1 MPSHEQISQQGQVV
15 IKELEHI
22 GGSTAPVA
30 CIQVEPT
37 SANGRLKYV
46 FVTRGQFD
54 RAIHPSSTSVNY
66 VRYRLPLGRLAE
78 AAPGTETTIVVE
90 ERIGAQ
96 GIRTGRLFET
106 VYSVRC
112 KDLFRVSNNAP
123 QIDAVENNFIFPDGS
138 FNVPCLREWLSRP
151 AEEAVELLIQPV
163 RRRTDKF
170 ELADLAVVDQKQGEI
185 WRLNIRKF
193 IVIAGAPGTGKTTTA
208 IKRIGQKT
216 DYDALIN
223 TSEVLQYPP
232 ETLKL
237 WLEGPTGWVFFTP
250 TELLCNYLHEAL
262 AKEGLAAKEDNVLVW
277 STARQRIALDVLRYI
292 GQDRFLSLRH
302 GLVATRDSKRLT
314 NWTKDFFDYFKVK
327 IQSEPA
333 PTSTEEALE
342 SALRKIP
349 IVYQEYRL
357 RAAEGGI
364 FYHASAMGSVND
376 KRVDPIELDS
386 LIYTALKVLRESI
399 AGRDIIQRAG
409 NSITQRL
416 INEFRYVVAIDEA
429 TDFSSVELACMRLL
443 SHPAFDCTTFTGD
456 LMQRM
461 TTEGIKNWDE
471 IGDLVSPTP
480 EIHHLKL
487 VYRQSP
493 KLLQIAA
500 QLYQQAINQPPQ
512 FLAGYA
518 GSVNDPDPLWFS
530 EESNEKQA
538 DWIIKRIGELHK
550 IWGESLPIAI
560 FVPSET
566 DVTQTAELL
575 STPLFEEYG
584 ITVEACLQGR
594 MLGTQA
600 NVRVF
605 SIQYIK
611 GLEFEAVF
619 FLGTDRMATVSPE
632 LVDKFLYVGLTRAR
646 SFLAVITHNEF
657 PQELSHVQHFF
668 QQGSWEH
675 LVPTQNPNDV

>member
-1 MPSHEQISQQGQVV
+1 MPSYEQISQLGQVV

-30 CIQVEPT
+30 CIRVAPT
-37 SANGRLKYV
+37 ADNEGLEYV

-54 RAIHPSSTSVNY
+54 RTRQPSSSSVNY
-66 VRYRLPLGRLAE
+66 VRYRLPMGKLAE
-78 AAPGTETTIVVE
+78 AIPGQQATVIVNDSHQVFTTNYFV
-90 ERIGAQ
+90 Q
-96 GIRTGRLFET
+96 
-106 VYSVRC
+106 S
-112 KDLFRVSNNAP
+112 KDLFRVSNDAP
-123 QIDAVENNFIFPDGS
+123 LIDAVENGFVFPDGG
-138 FNVPCLREWLSRP
+138 FNIASLRKWLSLP
-151 AEEAVELLIQPV
+151 AEEVARLSAQPV
-163 RRRTDKF
+163 RRRADKF
-170 ELADLAVVDQKQGEI
+170 ELADLDVVDRNQGEI
-185 WRLNIRKF
+185 WRLDIRKF
-193 IVIAGAPGTGKTTTA
+193 IVISGAPGTGKTTTA

-216 DYDALIN
+216 DSDILISTN
-223 TSEVLQYPP
+223 EVAQHSP
-232 ETLKL
+232 ETLRL
-237 WLEGPTGWVFFTP
+237 WLQGPTGWVFFTP
-250 TELLCNYLHEAL
+250 TELLRNYLHEAL
-262 AKEGLAAKEDNVLVW
+262 AKEGLAAKEENVPVW

-292 GQDRFLSLRH
+292 GQNRFLSLRH
-302 GLVATRDSKRLT
+302 GLVATRDSKCLT

-333 PTSTEEALE
+333 PTSSEEALE
-342 SALRKIP
+342 SVLRKIP

-357 RAAEGGI
+357 RAAEGGN

-376 KRVDPIELDS
+376 KRVEPIELDS
-386 LIYTALKVLRESI
+386 LIYTALKILRESI

-409 NSITQRL
+409 NTITQRL
-416 INEFRYVVAIDEA
+416 INEFRYVVAVDEA
-429 TDFSSVELACMRLL
+429 TDFSAVELACMRLL

-461 TTEGIKNWDE
+461 TSEGIKSWDE
-471 IGDLVSPTP
+471 IGDLVNPAP
-480 EIHHLKL
+480 EIKPLKL

-500 QLYQQAINQPPQ
+500 QLYQQAINEPAP
-512 FLAGYA
+512 FLAGYS
-518 GSVNDPDPLWFS
+518 GSPNDPDPLWFS

-538 DWIIKRIGELHK
+538 DWIIRRIGELHK
-550 IWGESLPIAI
+550 IWSESLPIAI

-594 MLGTQA
+594 ILGTQA

-619 FLGTDRMATVSPE
+619 FLGADHMATVSPE

-646 SFLAVITHNEF
+646 SFLAVITHNKF
-657 PQELSHVQHFF
+657 PQELSHVRHFF
-668 QQGSWEH
+668 KQGTWEH
-675 LVPTQNPNDV
+675 LVPPQNPNDV